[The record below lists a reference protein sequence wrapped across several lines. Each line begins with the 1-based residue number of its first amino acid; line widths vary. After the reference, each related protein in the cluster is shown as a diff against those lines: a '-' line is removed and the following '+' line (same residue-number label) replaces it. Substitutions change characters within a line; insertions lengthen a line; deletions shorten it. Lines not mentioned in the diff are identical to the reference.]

1 MLDVGDKVMV
11 LQEETTNTIKIYGC
25 GIIDEVITYP
35 ELIWE
40 ETYPLYVVKLLDSGY
55 VFETDKV
62 IDLEYWSEYL
72 DSRPKQ
78 VIKVDYEA

>member
-11 LQEETTNTIKIYGC
+11 LQEETTNTIKVYGY

-40 ETYPLYVVKLLDSGY
+40 ETYPLYVVKLVESGY

-62 IDLEYWSEYL
+62 VDLEYWPEYL
-72 DSRPKQ
+72 DIRNKS
-78 VIKVDYEA
+78 VIKVEYEA